1 MGGGDSC
8 KQDSLED
15 AGILQ
20 FWNTFFAPPA
30 PSKVSYECLP
40 KDTLSSLLATE
51 CKREIK
57 KKATPNLSVHL
68 MADHSIKSQ
77 SQNSGK
83 QAEPA
88 LYLRCKATHGMK
100 SLYFPVW
107 AGKTKAQSSPTWT
120 SVCAENLLVDRLF
133 WDRKNDQCRLDCQ
146 DFKELTLFLILPS
159 VLCSDNSYEICEFCP
174 PNCSGKAHATSQRQ
188 MHKFPRVAV
197 YMKYT
202 IITLSLSTLVMF
214 QSVKSIRPMNL

>member
-1 MGGGDSC
+1 MPV
-8 KQDSLED
+8 
-15 AGILQ
+15 
-20 FWNTFFAPPA
+20 FFSSEIP
-30 PSKVSYECLP
+30 
-40 KDTLSSLLATE
+40 SLLPPRLA
-51 CKREIK
+51 KSAMSVFQKILSPPYLQLSARGKLK

-83 QAEPA
+83 QAESA
-88 LYLRCKATHGMK
+88 LYLRCKATHSMK